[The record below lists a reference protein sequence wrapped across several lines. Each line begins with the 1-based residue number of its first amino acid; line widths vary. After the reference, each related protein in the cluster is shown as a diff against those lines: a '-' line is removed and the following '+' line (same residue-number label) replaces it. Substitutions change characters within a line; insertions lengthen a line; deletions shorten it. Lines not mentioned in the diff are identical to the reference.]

1 MKITAVNTYLM
12 QPGARPDLMR
22 AMGADAD
29 FRGSRNW
36 LFVEVETDEGVT
48 GLGECSGWP
57 RVVETAVQDLANLLI
72 GQDPAHID
80 RIWGHLYR
88 AMMGHGLT
96 GTVGSGALS
105 GIEMALW
112 DIKGKVLGAP
122 VWQLLGGAI
131 RDRIPVYGHAHTAD
145 EAKAL
150 LDIGVTVVKTPFT
163 GIVDL
168 DRVAMLRETIGP
180 DNDLAV
186 DAHGPSWMTAA
197 DAILIGRELEA
208 FDLLFYEDPVAPEN
222 LDAFARVRD
231 ALTVPLAAGE
241 RVGTIHGARPLI
253 ERELVDVIQP
263 DTGRAGGITQMRK
276 IAAMAEAHGIMLA
289 PHSGSLGP
297 VAEFAALH
305 VMATVPNAL
314 LLERIEFDWPGR
326 YDVVR
331 PVLTVEDGAIRLPDT
346 PGLGVELVK
355 EEVARYP
362 SVRNVP
368 DPPAD
373 DGRAYVEGT
382 ADEAVHVQMRM
393 ARARRLRR

>member
-36 LFVEVETDEGVT
+36 LFVEVETDAGVT

-57 RVVETAVQDLANLLI
+57 RVVETAVQDLASLLI
-72 GQDPAHID
+72 GEDPAHID
-80 RIWGHLYR
+80 RLWGHLYR

-112 DIKGKVLGAP
+112 DIKGKVLDAP

-150 LDIGVTVVKTPFT
+150 LDIGVTAIKTPFT

-231 ALTVPLAAGE
+231 AVTVPLAAGE

-331 PVLTVEDGAIRLPDT
+331 PVLKVESGAIRVPET
-346 PGLGVELVK
+346 AGLGVELVK

-362 SVRNVP
+362 SVRNVS
-368 DPPAD
+368 DPPTD

-382 ADEAVHVQMRM
+382 ADEAVHIQMRM